1 MCSLLSWLALP
12 FALHEVLTTTTCGCR
27 APPVACARE
36 SGACSVES
44 ADTAAAAVAP
54 VDPLSFNVRDNVQVK
69 AVAYK
74 LYGGCDGPQC
84 SITL

>member
-1 MCSLLSWLALP
+1 MWPSN
-12 FALHEVLTTTTCGCR
+12 TTCVR
-27 APPVACARE
+27 ARE

-44 ADTAAAAVAP
+44 ADATAAAVAP
-54 VDPLSFNVRDNVQVK
+54 VNPLSFNVRDNVQVK

-84 SITL
+84 SFTL